1 MDVQSP
7 TVLAS
12 GRPNFLRDVEE
23 GDQND
28 RIYDLLGIEDREKPF
43 EIHQFCSFQDD
54 GPEFSQ
60 TLS

>member
-43 EIHQFCSFQDD
+43 EIH
-54 GPEFSQ
+54 
-60 TLS
+60 